1 MMSNDRFSQCL
12 GNICGKYLGDSF
24 EAVITEAYPQLKTDI
39 SLRARYADYLNSM
52 DVSDTYNSICALC
65 KISKAVTDFNMAG
78 QKHNSSFQEYVQST
92 EPHIPEKNFDTIKDL
107 MRQSYDEMLGKVS
120 TTPTSDNNKSIETYQ
135 DPQHVLERI
144 LPSVKMMAQTFEEIV
159 NTDNHPLINNILNDS
174 YGYLYA
180 QTMYHN
186 EFNPEHHTK
195 VKSEEV
201 ATATARQIASCI
213 TTKDFPKFIQVIED
227 NADISAKSM
236 MLIGNLHPQFRQLV
250 AENNPEARE
259 FCKLAATF
267 PRSTFVACVE
277 MKAQGKQIKDFAS
290 FQAQVGSEQIIQKAK
305 SYNKATVDMIFQS
318 FDTLRP
324 KNDNAS
330 GNITPQKTSN
340 GRE

>member
-12 GNICGKYLGDSF
+12 ENICGKYLSDSF
-24 EAVITEAYPQLKTDI
+24 EAVITEVYPQLQTDK
-39 SLRARYADYLNSM
+39 SLRYRYADYLDSM
-52 DVSDTYNSICALC
+52 DVSDTYNTLCSLC
-65 KISKAVTDFNMAG
+65 KVSKAVQDFGTASTAQTLADN
-78 QKHNSSFQEYVQST
+78 QS
-92 EPHIPEKNFDTIKDL
+92 IK
-107 MRQSYDEMLGKVS
+107 
-120 TTPTSDNNKSIETYQ
+120 TYQ
-135 DPQHVLERI
+135 DPQQVLERI
-144 LPSVKMMAQTFEEIV
+144 LPTIKMMSETFEQI
-159 NTDNHPLINNILNDS
+159 TKADNHPLINNILNDN
-174 YGYLYA
+174 YGYLFA

-186 EFNPEHHTK
+186 EFNPEYQTK
-195 VKSEEV
+195 IKSVE
-201 ATATARQIASCI
+201 TADAIVREITSCR
-213 TTKDFPKFIQVIED
+213 TTKDFSEFIQVIED

-267 PRSTFVACVE
+267 PRSTFAACIE

-290 FQAQVGSEQIIQKAK
+290 FQAQVGSKQIIQKAK

-318 FDTLRP
+318 FDTSRP
-324 KNDNAS
+324 KNDNAG